1 MSEGSGVAPTK
12 PRVYVVL
19 LNWNGWRDTLECLES
34 LLKLDY
40 DNFGVVICDNGSGD
54 DSVKNLLLWSAGKL
68 PVSQGSSPL
77 NRASPGPRSARPRLQ
92 QLTRAQAELSAGF
105 NIEDDW
111 VLIQTGANLGFA
123 GGCNVGLRHVLAR
136 GDADYVWLLNNDTV
150 VAPTALNELVQVAN
164 AFPQPGITGSTLLFY
179 DRPDTVQALG
189 GGTFNRWRAMTQ
201 HIGEG
206 LSLHAAQAAGA
217 KVVQNR
223 MAYVVGA
230 SMLVSKEFI
239 ERVGLLHEAYFLY
252 FEELDWAERA
262 KRANPPFAMGF
273 AASSLVYHRVGA
285 SAGTA
290 ARSLSSIAFLNRSRM
305 MFMKRFYPRLLPVA
319 RMQLGWESMKAA
331 LKGRL
336 AEAAVLTRIALSA
349 PGS

>member
-1 MSEGSGVAPTK
+1 MQL

-19 LNWNGWRDTLECLES
+19 LNWNGWRDTIACLES
-34 LLKLDY
+34 LLSLEY
-40 DNFGVVICDNGSGD
+40 DNVSVIVCDNASSNESMDRLREWPLGHQSDELAVGPMGSL
-54 DSVKNLLLWSAGKL
+54 V
-68 PVSQGSSPL
+68 
-77 NRASPGPRSARPRLQ
+77 ASRQRSRPGWRE
-92 QLTRAQAELSAGF
+92 LTREQAETPATGAVDV
-105 NIEDDW
+105 NDW
-111 VLIQTGANLGFA
+111 ALIQTGANLGFA
-123 GGCNVGLRHVLAR
+123 GGCNVGLRHALAR

-164 AFPQPGITGSTLLFY
+164 ASPQPGITGSTLLFY

-206 LSLHAAQAAGA
+206 LSHRAAQAAGA
-217 KVVQNR
+217 KVVQDR
-223 MAYVVGA
+223 LAYVVGA

-239 ERVGLLHEAYFLY
+239 KRVGLLHEAYFLY

-262 KRANPPFAMGF
+262 KRANPPFAMGY
-273 AASSLVYHRVGA
+273 AAGSLVYHRVGA

-319 RMQLGWESMKAA
+319 RMQLGWESVKAA

-336 AEAAVLTRIALSA
+336 AEAAVLSRIALSA